1 MKRAAFIIALLIAAP
16 SAVAGPASA
25 QGFGWPLVAQS
36 PNSLS
41 SGWRDQQNE
50 ARDAVRRGR
59 HVSLGQVLQTLRRRT
74 PGRQLDAGLEQRGG
88 RTVYRVRWAA
98 DDGRRIDYLVDA
110 ETGAI
115 VRAEGE

>member
-1 MKRAAFIIALLIAAP
+1 MKRAAFILALLTAIP
-16 SAVAGPASA
+16 SGASA
-25 QGFGWPLVAQS
+25 QGLLLQVLT

-41 SGWRDQQNE
+41 AGWRDQQYE

-59 HVSLGQVLQTLRRRT
+59 HIPLGRVIEILRRRT
-74 PGRQLDAGLEQRGG
+74 PGRQLDAGLEVRDG

-98 DDGRRIDYLVDA
+98 ADGRRIDYLVDA
-110 ETGAI
+110 ETGAV

>member
-1 MKRAAFIIALLIAAP
+1 MTRAAFLIALLIAT
-16 SAVAGPASA
+16 PAAA
-25 QGFGWPLVAQS
+25 QPWAFGAS

-41 SGWRDQQNE
+41 AGWRDQQNE

-59 HVSLGQVLQTLRRRT
+59 HVPLGQVLQTLRRRT
-74 PGRQLDAGLEQRGG
+74 PGRQLDAGLEQQGG

-110 ETGAI
+110 ESGAI

>member
-1 MKRAAFIIALLIAAP
+1 MKRAAFLLALLLAAP
-16 SAVAGPASA
+16 TAASA
-25 QGFGWPLVAQS
+25 HGFGWPMAQVG
-36 PNSLS
+36 PNSLGA
-41 SGWRDQQNE
+41 GWRDQQNE

-59 HVSLGQVLQTLRRRT
+59 HVPLGQVLQTLRRRT

>member
-1 MKRAAFIIALLIAAP
+1 MRRAAFILALLTALPGA
-16 SAVAGPASA
+16 ASA
-25 QGFGWPLVAQS
+25 QGRFGWPLEIAA

-41 SGWRDQQNE
+41 SGWRDQQYE

-59 HVSLGQVLQTLRRRT
+59 HVPLGRVIDTLRRRT
-74 PGRQLDAGLEQRGG
+74 PGRQLDAGLEVRDG

-98 DDGRRIDYLVDA
+98 QDGRRIDYLVDA
-110 ETGAI
+110 ETGAV

>member
-1 MKRAAFIIALLIAAP
+1 MVIGMRRAAFILALLTALPGA
-16 SAVAGPASA
+16 ASA
-25 QGFGWPLVAQS
+25 QGLWSIDLAS

-41 SGWRDQQNE
+41 AGWRDQQYE

-59 HVSLGQVLQTLRRRT
+59 HVPLGRVIEMLRRRT
-74 PGRQLDAGLEQRGG
+74 PGRQLDAGLEVRDG

-98 DDGRRIDYLVDA
+98 NDGRRIDYLVDA
-110 ETGAI
+110 ETGAV

>member
-1 MKRAAFIIALLIAAP
+1 MKRAAFLLALLIALPGA
-16 SAVAGPASA
+16 ASA
-25 QGFGWPLVAQS
+25 QGLADGLFSLPVLS

-41 SGWRDQQNE
+41 AGWRDQQNE

-110 ETGAI
+110 ETGAV